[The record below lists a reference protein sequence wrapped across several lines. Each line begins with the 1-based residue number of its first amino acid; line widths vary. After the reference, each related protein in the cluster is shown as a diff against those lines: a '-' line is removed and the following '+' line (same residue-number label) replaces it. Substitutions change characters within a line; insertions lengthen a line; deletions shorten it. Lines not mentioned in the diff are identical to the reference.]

1 MSFIRFCFLGWYI
14 MAKKVTPLTNTQV
27 RQAKACDKEYIL
39 ADGDGLQLKIK
50 PSGSK
55 TWVFKYSK
63 PFTKK
68 RTNLGLGIYPEVS
81 LAQAREKRKK
91 YRELLA
97 QDLDPKAY
105 KDQEHLKEQERHNNT
120 LQVVAE
126 NWFGIKETAIT
137 TDYAKDIWRSLALH
151 IFPTLGKYPVA
162 SLTAPIVIAV
172 LKKVAEAG
180 NLETVRRLA
189 QRLNEIMTY
198 AVNTGLI
205 HANPLSGIR
214 AAFAKPK
221 REHMPTIKP
230 DELPELMQVL
240 NRANLQMITRAL
252 IEWQLHTMTRSNE
265 AAKAVWSEIDLENK
279 LWVIPASR
287 MKMKREHT
295 IPLTKQM
302 LAILTLLENFKRP
315 YCPYLFPSSRD
326 PKKHFHTETVN
337 KVLRRIGYQNRLVA
351 HGFRALASTTL
362 NEQEFNPD
370 VIEAA
375 LAHVDKNYVRKT
387 YNRAEYLKH
396 RIELMTW
403 WSDHIE
409 NSAKGSLS
417 VTASLKTLKAV

>member
-1 MSFIRFCFLGWYI
+1 

-27 RQAKACDKEYIL
+27 KQAKACEKEFIL

-81 LAQAREKRKK
+81 LAQARGKRKT

-97 QDLDPKAY
+97 QDIDPKGY
-105 KDQEHLKEQERHNNT
+105 KDQEHLKEQEKHNNS

-137 TDYAKDIWRSLALH
+137 TDYAKDIWRSLELH

-162 SLTAPIVIAV
+162 SLTAPVVIAV
-172 LKKVAEAG
+172 LKKVAETG

-189 QRLNEIMTY
+189 QRLNEIMTF

-205 HANPLSGIR
+205 HANPLSGIKS
-214 AAFAKPK
+214 AFEKPK
-221 REHMPTIKP
+221 RAHMPTIKP
-230 DELPELMQVL
+230 EELPELMLTL
-240 NRANLQMITRAL
+240 NRANLHMITRAL

-265 AAKAVWSEIDLENK
+265 AAKAEWSEIDVENK
-279 LWVIPASR
+279 LWIIPASR

-295 IPLTKQM
+295 IPLTEQA
-302 LAILTLLENFKRP
+302 LAILTVLEPFKRP
-315 YCPYLFPSSRD
+315 HYPYLFPSNRD
-326 PKKHFHTETVN
+326 PKKHINTETVN

-362 NEQEFNPD
+362 NEKEFNPD

-375 LAHVDKNYVRKT
+375 LAHVDKNTVRKA

-396 RIELMTW
+396 RIDLMCW

-409 NSAKGSLS
+409 NSAKGSFS
-417 VTASLKTLKAV
+417 ITAGIKLRKVI